1 MKKNLFKL
9 AGLVIS
15 AMLLGACSQLATFEN
30 EDLLTDL
37 AKSEQAGFKLNA
49 FGSASNENARLSTSG
64 NFNLNYTETVCVG
77 DNITFSFGGT
87 GFTGTRTVQL
97 QKLVDGEWVQVF
109 QQSQASKGVSG
120 SLAGYAVGTYTFRWK
135 VSGPGGPQNVVFTVE
150 VENCG
155 TCQESFS
162 YVDKGDLEPYT
173 FTYIPSESMP
183 AAELVFTFAQG
194 SAASAT
200 GLEGWST
207 NGATRQITMN
217 LVACQVYTWT
227 VDLAP
232 NCSGQSPNSNVWT
245 DFKVDGVTK
254 KNANT
259 PTITESCSN

>member
-15 AMLLGACSQLATFEN
+15 AMLLGACSQLATYEN

-37 AKSEQAGFKLNA
+37 AKSEQAGFKLSA

-97 QKLVDGEWVQVF
+97 QQLVDGEWIQVF
-109 QQSQASKGVSG
+109 QQAQAPKGVSG
-120 SLAGYAVGTYTFRWK
+120 SLSGYAVGTYTFRWK
-135 VSGPGGPQNVVFTVE
+135 VSGQGGQQNVEFTVE

-194 SAASAT
+194 VAVT
-200 GLEGWST
+200 GLDTWST
-207 NGATRQITMN
+207 KGVTRQKTMD

-245 DFKVDGVTK
+245 DFKVNEVSK
-254 KNANT
+254 KGDLA
-259 PTITESCSN
+259 TITEACR